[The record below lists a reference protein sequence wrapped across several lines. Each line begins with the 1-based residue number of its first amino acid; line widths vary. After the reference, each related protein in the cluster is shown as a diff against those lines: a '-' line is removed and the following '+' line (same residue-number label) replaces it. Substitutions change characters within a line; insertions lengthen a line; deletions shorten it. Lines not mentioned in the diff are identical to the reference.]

1 MAQFCQTFGMSPTEY
16 KQLTMAEFREFLK
29 VLEKVSEE

>member
-1 MAQFCQTFGMSPTEY
+1 MAQFCLAFKMSPAEY
-16 KQLTMAEFREFLK
+16 KALTMAEFREFLK

>member
-1 MAQFCQTFGMSPTEY
+1 MAQFCLMFKMTPAEY
-16 KQLTMAEFREFLK
+16 RSLTMLEFREFVK

>member
-1 MAQFCQTFGMSPTEY
+1 MAEFCMAFRMSPADY
-16 KQLTMAEFREFLK
+16 RSLTMTEFREFLK